1 MYKLLFAIFVIS
13 AGIGFLTAAP
23 GQTVPSTQP
32 ELKRN
37 ETPEQHE
44 ARMAWWREAR
54 FGMFIHWG
62 LYSVPAGT
70 YDGKQ
75 IPGIGEW
82 IMNNASI
89 PVAVYAQYAPQFN
102 PTKFSA
108 DDIVSLAKEAGMKYI
123 VITAKHHEGFPM
135 FHTAVDHYNIYDGT
149 PFKRDPMAEM
159 AAACQK
165 QGMKLGFYYSQAQ
178 DWHHPGGAA
187 ARHGGRTT
195 DHWDSA
201 QDGSFDDYLKNVAI
215 PQVRELLSNYGPVAV
230 LWFDTP
236 TQLMTPERAAQFLPL
251 LDLQPQI
258 VVNNRLGGGFK
269 GDTETPEQHIPPKG
283 YPGED
288 WETCMTINN
297 TWGYKSYDTDFKSTQ
312 TLLRNLVDIAS
323 KGGNYLLNVGPNS
336 EGVIPQPEVDRFRA
350 IGAWLKVNGE
360 SIYGTGPTPFSDEMG
375 AYDPVKKDKKG
386 QPIWNPVWTW
396 RCTSKPA
403 PAGSGQPS
411 KLFIHLLTWPGASF
425 TVEDAKD
432 HVTKAYMLADPQQ
445 TSLAV
450 TQTGEHL
457 SVALPAAAP
466 DPLDSVLVLETEG
479 AH

>member
-1 MYKLLFAIFVIS
+1 
-13 AGIGFLTAAP
+13 
-23 GQTVPSTQP
+23 
-32 ELKRN
+32 
-37 ETPEQHE
+37 
-44 ARMAWWREAR
+44 
-54 FGMFIHWG
+54 
-62 LYSVPAGT
+62 
-70 YDGKQ
+70 
-75 IPGIGEW
+75 
-82 IMNNASI
+82 
-89 PVAVYAQYAPQFN
+89 
-102 PTKFSA
+102 
-108 DDIVSLAKEAGMKYI
+108 
-123 VITAKHHEGFPM
+123 
-135 FHTAVDHYNIYDGT
+135 
-149 PFKRDPMAEM
+149 
-159 AAACQK
+159 
-165 QGMKLGFYYSQAQ
+165 
-178 DWHHPGGAA
+178 
-187 ARHGGRTT
+187 
-195 DHWDSA
+195 
-201 QDGSFDDYLKNVAI
+201 
-215 PQVRELLSNYGPVAV
+215 VRELLSNYGPVAV